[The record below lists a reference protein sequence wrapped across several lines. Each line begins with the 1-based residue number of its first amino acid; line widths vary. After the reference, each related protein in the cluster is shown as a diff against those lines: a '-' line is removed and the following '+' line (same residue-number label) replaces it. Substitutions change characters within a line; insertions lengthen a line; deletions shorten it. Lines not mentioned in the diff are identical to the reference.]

1 LRITFGHSHERAD
14 TPHPLALLRA
24 RRTAKQP
31 PVAPE
36 KYDELALLH
45 VSSSGHASAISN
57 HRFAD
62 LGSEGIQALRPSF
75 DTLRN
80 QNSKLPLSLWRH
92 YAVSWEGAMTSDE
105 VVSRR
110 RPARNGDKGV
120 VDLAGDALKEVAT
133 LLQTEL
139 QLLRA
144 EVLEKLSFT
153 ALSAALIGTGALLLM
168 ATIVLLL
175 EAAIT
180 GLVAYGFSWPV
191 ATLIIAAA
199 TFLVG
204 ASLIWLGV
212 NRLSL
217 ARLAPSKT
225 LDQLQKD
232 STIANMR

>member
-1 LRITFGHSHERAD
+1 
-14 TPHPLALLRA
+14 
-24 RRTAKQP
+24 
-31 PVAPE
+31 
-36 KYDELALLH
+36 
-45 VSSSGHASAISN
+45 
-57 HRFAD
+57 
-62 LGSEGIQALRPSF
+62 
-75 DTLRN
+75 
-80 QNSKLPLSLWRH
+80 
-92 YAVSWEGAMTSDE
+92 
-105 VVSRR
+105 
-110 RPARNGDKGV
+110 
-120 VDLAGDALKEVAT
+120 
-133 LLQTEL
+133 
-139 QLLRA
+139 LLRA